1 MEPSHWRVVNL
12 RYLIHWLVNEPLP
25 LYLSIKLYLPAYA
38 QWHPGIHL
46 PWDRRRSLHVPF
58 WWNATISL
66 SIAHYLPRKALAF
79 GLNTR
84 LRKRKIRQK
93 RMQRNNHGKIKE
105 EKKQLL
111 DMSENKIECL
121 CKTDFS
127 NMPVICFQGFDKSS
141 REEYYGIV
149 LY

>member
-1 MEPSHWRVVNL
+1 
-12 RYLIHWLVNEPLP
+12 
-25 LYLSIKLYLPAYA
+25 
-38 QWHPGIHL
+38 
-46 PWDRRRSLHVPF
+46 
-58 WWNATISL
+58 
-66 SIAHYLPRKALAF
+66 
-79 GLNTR
+79 
-84 LRKRKIRQK
+84 
-93 RMQRNNHGKIKE
+93 MQRNNHGKIKE

-149 LY
+149 LYQILFMFVFQGNSRIFQYKKAKQQLIRLESITKHLFWVAVIRSLHVLLASYFWIEMQPYQTRNGSSACQFPSLIFIKLNFKGHF